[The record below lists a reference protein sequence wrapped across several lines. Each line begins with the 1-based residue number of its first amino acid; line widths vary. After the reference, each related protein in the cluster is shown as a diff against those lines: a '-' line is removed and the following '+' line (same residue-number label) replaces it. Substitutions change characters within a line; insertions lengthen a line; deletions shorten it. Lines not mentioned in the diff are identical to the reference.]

1 MFIICVGLSGKFII
15 FLLFCYVFDILIF
28 SHNHHFPVLIVLF
41 SQSLEKQQGTD
52 FTVGTQAFLMC
63 IIVM

>member
-1 MFIICVGLSGKFII
+1 MFIICVGLSGKFIL

-28 SHNHHFPVLIVLF
+28 SCNNHFPIFIVLF

-52 FTVGTQAFLMC
+52 FTVGTQPFLMC